1 MVNKTSRQYS
11 VGAATFAER
20 LNRLFAAVWPPGRG
34 PYRSFEVTGALAR
47 RGYQL
52 SAPYLS
58 QLRSG
63 TRKYPSPR
71 TAEMLAEFFGVE
83 VAYFDPDTSYARM
96 IDAELAWLELAHDK
110 TVREL
115 TTALMTLTSDQREE
129 LLGPGPSPMLQQQD
143 SSHGET
149 QPSGRTGRVC
159 SGLISS
165 PSGDWY
171 CNLGNGTPV
180 RESTYDVRG
189 SSPENALST
198 PHSRSA
204 TMR

>member
-1 MVNKTSRQYS
+1 MVTKKGRQYS

-34 PYRSFEVTGALAR
+34 PYRSFEVTEALAR

-63 TRKYPSPR
+63 TRKYPSPH

-83 VAYFDPDTSYARM
+83 VEYFDPDTSYARV
-96 IDAELAWLELAHDK
+96 IDAELAWLDLAHDK

-115 TTALMTLTSDQREE
+115 TTALMTLTPDQREE
-129 LLGPGPSPMLQQQD
+129 LLGPDPSPVPEQQD
-143 SSHGET
+143 SPHGAT
-149 QPSGRTGRVC
+149 QPSGGTTYAAHRRRTHCRH
-159 SGLISS
+159 
-165 PSGDWY
+165 PM
-171 CNLGNGTPV
+171 PAV
-180 RESTYDVRG
+180 R
-189 SSPENALST
+189 P
-198 PHSRSA
+198 
-204 TMR
+204 